1 MLPTSSVIPTG
12 ILFCNILRSL
22 HVYSILLVVISVGVI
37 VVALQ
42 GSKELL
48 RLGCCL
54 PLASLLTE
62 DLWHIWV
69 TWKIRLMHY
78 LPTWVDDVQTIF
90 FDLLQADSSGQ
101 KRQILPTRGS
111 NSNKQF
117 GTVRNLFITSWFKL
131 FTVQKEISTALWV
144 VLFSSECY
152 QSKLI

>member
-1 MLPTSSVIPTG
+1 MSMLPTGSVIPTG

-22 HVYSILLVVISVGVI
+22 HVYSILLVVISVGII

-62 DLWHIWV
+62 DLWHIRV

-78 LPTWVDDVQTIF
+78 LPT
-90 FDLLQADSSGQ
+90 
-101 KRQILPTRGS
+101 
-111 NSNKQF
+111 
-117 GTVRNLFITSWFKL
+117 
-131 FTVQKEISTALWV
+131 
-144 VLFSSECY
+144 
-152 QSKLI
+152 